1 MRASA
6 LFRLAWALAAGLFA
20 AWAMAAPLKVGTD
33 ESLPPYSFVREGQA
47 VGIDVDMLRLAAQRL
62 QLEVEIVPL
71 PWKRV
76 LARIESGE
84 LPLAMPLF
92 RTPLRERFALFT
104 GPVHLSQSGLFVHR
118 DRSFPFTTI
127 DDLAGK
133 RIGISRGFVIQ
144 DELDYAIRSRLVIA
158 EEVGSIEQNL
168 RKLLAGRIDAYAGN
182 VVSTRYV
189 LRQWPQAAE
198 LEVLPKRLTEARPA
212 FLVVSR
218 AATLPDRDQLV
229 EALRQ
234 ALEALHRDGTYTRLV
249 EHYLRN

>member
-1 MRASA
+1 M
-6 LFRLAWALAAGLFA
+6 
-20 AWAMAAPLKVGTD
+20 
-33 ESLPPYSFVREGQA
+33 
-47 VGIDVDMLRLAAQRL
+47 
-62 QLEVEIVPL
+62 
-71 PWKRV
+71 
-76 LARIESGE
+76 
-84 LPLAMPLF
+84 
-92 RTPLRERFALFT
+92 
-104 GPVHLSQSGLFVHR
+104 HR